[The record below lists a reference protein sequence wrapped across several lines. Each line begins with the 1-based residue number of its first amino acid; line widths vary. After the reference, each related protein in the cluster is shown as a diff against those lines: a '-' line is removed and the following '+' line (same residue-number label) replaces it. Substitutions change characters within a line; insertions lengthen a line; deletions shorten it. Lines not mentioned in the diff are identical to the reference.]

1 MKICDRTECSIATWY
16 PVFRRHTVKS
26 LMVPVPDEVIKY
38 LEEDGIVLP
47 LEATPT
53 ARHTSSRNEEDSD
66 EEIDWSEE
74 EQVEMKPPFFPEFSK
89 SLENAIY
96 EYGGEVF
103 IKLNWSAPTD
113 AAWITPQ
120 KSLKCSSLED
130 IYLLLKSSNKIAQ
143 DLEHLNKQVKKES
156 GSPSVCLVLRKWLDI
171 HPGTEFRCFV
181 AQNKL
186 LGITQRDCTEYH
198 SHLAQSKHDIIED
211 IMKFF
216 EDNIKGKFGLS
227 TFVFD
232 VVRTE
237 RQKIKLIDFGMFNS
251 KYTKSYLF
259 SWEELH
265 QLSYKV
271 DDSSSAEAEFRF
283 IAEPTY
289 IQFNFDN
296 HFGVPQDLID
306 FSEQQR
312 SMSLVDIVQMEA
324 RLQDEENKANEMKE
338 RDHRA

>member
-16 PVFRRHTVKS
+16 PIFRRHTIKS
-26 LMVPVPDEVIKY
+26 LMISLPGEVVKY

-47 LEATPT
+47 LEATP
-53 ARHTSSRNEEDSD
+53 APHHTSARNEDS
-66 EEIDWSEE
+66 EEETDWSEE
-74 EQVEMKPPFFPEFSK
+74 EQIEMKPPFFPEFSK
-89 SLENAIY
+89 CLENAIS

-113 AAWITPQ
+113 AAWITPR
-120 KSLKCSSLED
+120 KSLKCSTLED
-130 IYLLLKSSNKIAQ
+130 VYLLLKSSNKIAR
-143 DLEHLNKQVKKES
+143 DLDHFNKQMKKDT
-156 GSPSVCLVLRKWLDI
+156 GSQSVCLVLRKWIDI

-198 SHLAQSKHDIIED
+198 NHLAQSKHDIIED

-232 VVRTE
+232 VVRIE
-237 RQKIKLIDFGMFNS
+237 QQNLKLIDFGMFNS
-251 KYTKSYLF
+251 KYSKSYLF

-265 QLSYKV
+265 QLSYKA
-271 DDSSSAEAEFRF
+271 DDSSPAEAEFRF

-296 HFGVPQDLID
+296 HFGLPQDLID

-312 SMSLVDIVQMEA
+312 MAMSLVDIVQLEA
-324 RLQDEENKANEMKE
+324 RLQDAENKANEMKE
-338 RDHRA
+338 REHSA